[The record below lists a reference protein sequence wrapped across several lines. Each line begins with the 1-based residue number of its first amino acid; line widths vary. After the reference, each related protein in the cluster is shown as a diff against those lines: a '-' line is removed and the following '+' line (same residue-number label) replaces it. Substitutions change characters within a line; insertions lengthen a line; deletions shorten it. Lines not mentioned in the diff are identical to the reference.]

1 MWYINSLEVNM
12 GFAKFMSSTLGRVV
26 RIVAGIALIA
36 LGLVVVGGA
45 GGILLALIGA
55 IPFIAG
61 LLDICI
67 IGAIFMGTPLRG
79 AEVRSRIE
87 E

>member
-1 MWYINSLEVNM
+1 M
-12 GFAKFMSSTLGRVV
+12 GFAKFMSSMYGRAV
-26 RIVAGIALIA
+26 RIIAGIGLIA

-45 GGILLALIGA
+45 LGVILAIVGA
-55 IPFIAG
+55 VPLVAG

-67 IGAIFMGTPLRG
+67 IGALFMGTPLRG
-79 AEVRSRIE
+79 AEVRARNE